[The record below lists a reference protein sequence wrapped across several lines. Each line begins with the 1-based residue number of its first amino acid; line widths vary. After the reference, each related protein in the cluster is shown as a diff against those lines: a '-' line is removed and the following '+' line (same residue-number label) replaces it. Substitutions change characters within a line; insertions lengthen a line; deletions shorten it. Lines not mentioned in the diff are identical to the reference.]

1 MFPIMAVSV
10 IDIRGS
16 AMPAIK
22 AGIASLL
29 ILLKLISVFKKN
41 SILNSKL
48 QFEDGR
54 KLYHS
59 KKCTFVMKN
68 KFSSLT
74 QFKDL

>member
-1 MFPIMAVSV
+1 MLPIIAVSV

-16 AMPAIK
+16 AIPAIK

-29 ILLKLISVFKKN
+29 ILLKLISVFKKK
-41 SILNSKL
+41 SILKTKL

-68 KFSSLT
+68 IFSSFT